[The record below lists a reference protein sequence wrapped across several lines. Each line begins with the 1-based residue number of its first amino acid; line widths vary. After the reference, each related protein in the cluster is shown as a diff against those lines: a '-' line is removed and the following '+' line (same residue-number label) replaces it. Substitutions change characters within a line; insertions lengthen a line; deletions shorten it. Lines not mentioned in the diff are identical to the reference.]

1 MVIPSRCDRIGPAT
15 AADQSLSLW
24 QTSGQVGNRHA
35 GIERVIT
42 QGDVVFVVQP
52 HGTHGFVLPREIV
65 PDAALAR
72 LRGAAA

>member
-1 MVIPSRCDRIGPAT
+1 MVIPSPCDRIGPA

-24 QTSGQVGNRHA
+24 QTSGQVSNRYA
-35 GIERVIT
+35 DIKRVIT
-42 QGDVVFVVQP
+42 QGDVVFVQTT
-52 HGTHGFVLPREIV
+52 GTQGFVLPREIV